1 MQIATLAVRW
11 KQHFKYL
18 EFMVGAKTLWEN
30 FVGGDFQRRRKM
42 MKEAAEPK
50 DPTRKS
56 IERQLKREEAR
67 KELQRK
73 LRLDYQQ
80 RQILLEKLGQDR

>member
-1 MQIATLAVRW
+1 
-11 KQHFKYL
+11 
-18 EFMVGAKTLWEN
+18 
-30 FVGGDFQRRRKM
+30 M

-56 IERQLKREEAR
+56 VERQLKREEAR

-80 RQILLEKLGQDR
+80 RQILLEKLG